1 MKKFKFRL
9 QRVLEYRH
17 TLTKDK
23 ERELAL
29 KNRELR
35 DAEDGVTF
43 LIEAQ
48 DKAELAEEGV
58 MTMAELALRGEYLE
72 ALQQSLVQQRLM
84 VLQAVDAVD
93 AAREAYREKAIEE
106 ETLETLK
113 EKQQEEHKETSR
125 KEERKGLNDMVV
137 QRHRFKSET
146 SL

>member
-23 ERELAL
+23 ERELAI

-35 DAEDGVTF
+35 EAEEGVTF

-48 DKAELAEEGV
+48 DNAELAGEGV
-58 MTMAELALRGEYLE
+58 MSIAELALRGEYLD
-72 ALQQSLVQQRLM
+72 ALQQSLIQQRLM

-113 EKQQEEHKETSR
+113 DKKKDEHKETAR
-125 KEERKGLNDMVV
+125 KEDRKVMNDMVV
-137 QRHRFKSET
+137 QRHRFKGET
-146 SL
+146 CL